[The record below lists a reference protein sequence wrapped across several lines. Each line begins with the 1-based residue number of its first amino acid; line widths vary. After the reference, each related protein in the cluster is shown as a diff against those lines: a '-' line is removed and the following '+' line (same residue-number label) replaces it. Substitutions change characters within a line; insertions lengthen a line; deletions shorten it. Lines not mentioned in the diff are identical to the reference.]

1 MDIPDD
7 IRRDLPDHLPPRERE
22 ALAAAAMRLQDERPV
37 PAAGFRSRLRS
48 QLTASSR
55 RRTELGRVGSARRA
69 ATMRA
74 LGTAY
79 ATAGAALLAVAALGL
94 AGAGPF
100 AA

>member
-1 MDIPDD
+1 MDIADD
-7 IRRDLPDHLPPRERE
+7 IRRDLPDDLAPRERE

-37 PAAGFRSRLRS
+37 PGAGFRSRLRS
-48 QLTASSR
+48 RLMASSR
-55 RRTELGRVGSARRA
+55 RRAEPGRLGSARRA

-74 LGTAY
+74 LGAAY

>member
-7 IRRDLPDHLPPRERE
+7 IRRDLPGDLQPRARE
-22 ALAAAAMRLQDERPV
+22 AHAAAAMRLHDERPV

-48 QLTASSR
+48 QLMTSSR
-55 RRTELGRVGSARRA
+55 RRGELARAGSVGRA

-74 LGTAY
+74 LAAAY
-79 ATAGAALLAVAALGL
+79 AAAGAALLVVAAVGV